1 MIPKAFAS
9 LRIRQQADKAI
20 YVILFIN
27 RLVGFAEPFGFHK
40 GRSQ

>member
-9 LRIRQQADKAI
+9 LRIRQPADEAI
-20 YVILFIN
+20 YKILLIN